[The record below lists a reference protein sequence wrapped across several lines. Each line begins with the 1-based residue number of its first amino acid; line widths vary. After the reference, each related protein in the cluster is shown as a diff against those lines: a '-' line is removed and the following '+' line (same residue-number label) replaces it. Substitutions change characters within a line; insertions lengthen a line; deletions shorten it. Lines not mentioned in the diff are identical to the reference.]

1 MTRARRQDGFTLPEL
16 LIALSMSLIVAF
28 AALTLIEVTMRKTD
42 DTQNRVTSVQ
52 RGRMA
57 MDTITRQLRS
67 QVCLNTSTPAMSPP
81 AGWGVNTDANNAIFY
96 VDFTDGSAPNPE
108 LHLIT
113 YDAANRQLIESDYK
127 NQGTGGAGGT
137 FSYKPPSS
145 PSSTKVLLNN
155 VIPYTPPKTAS
166 NPSPQPVPIFQY
178 FAYNDAVTPPRPS
191 TQLTG
196 SLTPA
201 QQATIARVD
210 ITFKAL
216 PEHASASAQNAG
228 VMFQDEVYVREADP
242 NAVAPTPTC
251 A

>member
-1 MTRARRQDGFTLPEL
+1 VSQGRRNEGFTLPEL

-28 AALTLIEVTMRKTD
+28 AALTLVEVVMRKTD
-42 DTQNRVTSVQ
+42 DTQNRVASVQ

-67 QVCLNTSTPAMSPP
+67 QVCLNTTTPAMSPP
-81 AGWGVNTDANNAIFY
+81 AAWGVNTDANDAIFY

-113 YDAANRQLIESDYK
+113 YDAANRQLVEKDYK

-145 PSSTKVLLNN
+145 PSSTKVLLSN
-155 VIPYTPPKTAS
+155 VIPYTAPKTA
-166 NPSPQPVPIFQY
+166 QPVPVFQY

-196 SLTPA
+196 SLTAA
-201 QQATIARVD
+201 QQATIARVV

-228 VMFQDEVYVREADP
+228 SVFQDDVYVREADP